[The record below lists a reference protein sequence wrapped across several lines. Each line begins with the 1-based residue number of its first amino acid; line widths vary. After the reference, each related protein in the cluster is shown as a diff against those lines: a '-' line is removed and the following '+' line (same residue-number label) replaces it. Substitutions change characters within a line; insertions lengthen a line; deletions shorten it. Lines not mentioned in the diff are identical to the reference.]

1 MIIWDDFQ
9 SDVQDITGDTT
20 ATTLTQFKRWG
31 NQGYHLVL
39 SELGRTHTEK
49 TQTANTVKDQQF
61 YTLPSEALYV
71 KSVKVTVSSIEYPIE
86 PIIDQDTWD
95 LVNADVTGSTNI
107 PTFYFVRPGFGVG
120 GTEVGIFPKP
130 ATANNTITLVYE
142 AGDRDLNID
151 KFTTG
156 TVTVTNGDATI
167 THSAT
172 GFTVAM
178 VGRYFQT
185 SDDRTWYRIAS
196 FTDTANMELEN
207 VFEGTTASGAS
218 YTIAEAFNIPEEMQ
232 SLPEY
237 YALGRFYDMRHDD
250 TKSLKY
256 RALFDKDMRDGKRR
270 WRHKTRGS
278 VINRRRQFH
287 LRNPN
292 YPPGTIT

>member
-1 MIIWDDFQ
+1 MITWSNFQ
-9 SDVQDITGDTT
+9 SDCQDITGDSTS
-20 ATTLTQFKRWG
+20 ATLTRFKRWG

-61 YTLPSEALYV
+61 YTMPSETLFI

-95 LVNADVTGSTNI
+95 IINAGVTGSTDI
-107 PTFYFVRPGFGVG
+107 PSFYFVRPGFGVG

-130 ATANNTITLVYE
+130 ATANNTITIIYE

-151 KFTTG
+151 DFTTT

-167 THSAT
+167 THSGT
-172 GFTVAM
+172 SFTAAM

-185 SDDRTWYRIAS
+185 DDDRTWYRIAS
-196 FTDTANMELEN
+196 FTSTSSMELEN
-207 VFEGTTASGAS
+207 VFEGASGSGQS
-218 YTIAEAFNIPEEMQ
+218 YTIAEAFHLPEEMQ
-232 SLPEY
+232 VLPVY
-237 YALGRFYDMRHDD
+237 YALGHFYDMRHDD
-250 TKSLKY
+250 SKSIKY
-256 RALFDKDMRDGKRR
+256 RALFDKELRDGKRR

-278 VINRRRQFH
+278 VINNRRKFH

-292 YPPGTIT
+292 FPPGTIT

>member
-1 MIIWDDFQ
+1 M
-9 SDVQDITGDTT
+9 
-20 ATTLTQFKRWG
+20 
-31 NQGYHLVL
+31 
-39 SELGRTHTEK
+39 SELGRSHTEK
-49 TQTANTVKDQQF
+49 TQTASTVEDQQF

-71 KSVKVTVSSIEYPIE
+71 KSVKVTSSSIEYPLE

-95 LVNADVTGSTNI
+95 IFNAAITGTTDI

-120 GTEVGIFPKP
+120 GTEIGLFPIP
-130 ATANNTITLVYE
+130 SSSGNTITLIYE

-172 GFTVAM
+172 GFTAAM

-185 SDDRTWYRIAS
+185 DDDRTWYRVAS
-196 FTDTANMELEN
+196 FTDTSNMELEN
-207 VFEGTTASGAS
+207 VFEGTSGAAQS
-218 YTIAEAFNIPEEMQ
+218 YQIAEIFNIPEELQ
-232 SLPEY
+232 ILPVY
-237 YALGRFYDMRHDD
+237 YALSHFYDMRHDD

-256 RALFDKDMRDGKRR
+256 RAIFDKELRDGKRR
-270 WRHKTRGS
+270 WIHKTRGS

-287 LRNPN
+287 LRSPN
-292 YPPGTIT
+292 FPPRNLS

>member
-1 MIIWDDFQ
+1 MISWSDFQ
-9 SDVQDITGDTT
+9 SDMQDITGD
-20 ATTLTQFKRWG
+20 ATSATLTKFKRWG
-31 NQGYHLVL
+31 NLGYHVVL

-49 TQTANTVKDQQF
+49 TQTASTVASQQF

-71 KSVKVTVSSIEYPIE
+71 KSVKVTSSSIEYPIE

-95 LVNADVTGSTNI
+95 VLNADVTGTTDI

-130 ATANNTITLVYE
+130 ASSGNTITLVYE

-151 KFTTG
+151 DFTTG
-156 TVTVTNGDATI
+156 TVTVTNGDATV

-172 GFTVAM
+172 GFTAAM

-185 SDDRTWYRIAS
+185 DDDRTWYRVAS
-196 FTDTANMELEN
+196 FTSTSVVELEN

-218 YTIAEAFNIPEEMQ
+218 YILAEAFNIPEEMQ
-232 SLPEY
+232 ILPGY
-237 YALGRFYDMRHDD
+237 YALGHFYDMRHDD

-256 RALFDKDMRDGKRR
+256 RALFDKELRDGKRR

-278 VINRRRQFH
+278 VINTRRKFH

-292 YPPGTIT
+292 FPPGTIT